1 MLLRSIIATALL
13 CTSGTA
19 MAGDNWGALAYNPTN
34 EDFGF
39 ATNHSTSRAA
49 KVRAMQEC
57 IRQHNSPDCQIIG
70 VFRNDCAALAIGPS
84 GAGYTDH
91 PNPRQAEAEALE
103 ECRKNGRGACR
114 IEATVCNDPYEADT
128 GPADTGP
135 SLGDLLRRGWEERR
149 KACAQGDKSQCR

>member
-39 ATNHSTSRAA
+39 ATNHSTLPAA

-57 IRQHNSPDCQIIG
+57 SRQHNSPDCQIIG
-70 VFRNDCAALAIGPS
+70 VFRNDCAALAIGPG
-84 GAGYTDH
+84 GAGYTDY
-91 PNPRQAEAEALE
+91 PNPRQAEAKALE
-103 ECRKNGRGACR
+103 ECRKNGGGACR
-114 IEATVCNDPYEADT
+114 IEATVCNDPHEADT
-128 GPADTGP
+128 EPSNRG
-135 SLGDLLRRGWEERR
+135 SLGDSLKRGWEERR
-149 KACAQGDKSQCR
+149 KECAQGDKSACR